1 MEDEY
6 APQVVELL
14 ENTDSGGIDHPME
27 QNVPAENAQPI
38 AATTSVSIVIHVHV
52 LCKWVMHVCTHVQ

>member
-27 QNVPAENAQPI
+27 QDVPAENVQP
-38 AATTSVSIVIHVHV
+38 ATVTSSVSITSHVHG
-52 LCKWVMHVCTHVQ
+52 LCECAWLV